1 MIEGILLENALE
13 EILKRADRITDT
25 KKVKVEEANGFCLA
39 EDIYAEAQQIN
50 EDRAAAETEEFEDVE
65 EVSEETTDVEEDT
78 AE

>member
-39 EDIYAEAQQIN
+39 ENIYAELDNPPFPRSPVDGMRCALRISG
-50 EDRAAAETEEFEDVE
+50 ERSGEILRF
-65 EVSEETTDVEEDT
+65 
-78 AE
+78 

>member
-39 EDIYAEAQQIN
+39 ENIYACLLYTSKKGGGDPPHDRRN
-50 EDRAAAETEEFEDVE
+50 EFYSSGKAG
-65 EVSEETTDVEEDT
+65 
-78 AE
+78 

>member
-39 EDIYAEAQQIN
+39 
-50 EDRAAAETEEFEDVE
+50 
-65 EVSEETTDVEEDT
+65 
-78 AE
+78 